1 MDTFKNKKQM
11 NKYLILSIMILSLSS
26 CNNEKG
32 SNSIFI
38 QGGGTLDDW
47 ANLSKY
53 DESNKKLMNVI
64 DENRVVFMGNSIT
77 EGWSN
82 FDPDFFI
89 DNPYVNRGISG
100 QTTPQMLIRF
110 KPDVVSL
117 KPKSVV
123 ILAGINDIAG
133 NTGPMKIE
141 NIAENIFSMSEI
153 AKSNNIEVFIC
164 SVLPAKAFPWSP
176 SIKNVAEKVIKL
188 NSILE
193 KYCLDNKIQYVDY
206 HSEMND
212 GNGGLKVPEH
222 TTEDDLVH
230 PNKEGYKVMEEVIS
244 IFLDTNN

>member
-1 MDTFKNKKQM
+1 MGFLDQLKDV
-11 NKYLILSIMILSLSS
+11 SS
-26 CNNEKG
+26 KDQN
-32 SNSIFI
+32 
-38 QGGGTLDDW
+38 LDW
-47 ANLSKY
+47 ANLCYYWEKN
-53 DESNKKLMNVI
+53 EQLIQAPGNKGRI
-64 DENRVVFMGNSIT
+64 VFMGDSIT
-77 EGWSN
+77 EEWGRLS
-82 FDPDFFI
+82 PDFFQPTHYI
-89 DNPYVNRGISG
+89 NRGIGG
-100 QTTPQMLIRF
+100 QTTPQMLLRF
-110 KPDVVSL
+110 KQDVINLNPAIVF
-117 KPKSVV
+117 
-123 ILAGINDIAG
+123 ILAGTNDIAG